1 MIYKLDFP
9 STSQIHPVFHVSQL
23 KPFVGSEVLPG
34 GATLPNYDEDS
45 QNLICPLA
53 IVDRRTISVDNQLKP
68 QVLVQWDGLPVEDSS
83 WEDVN
88 VLQEIFPHLNLE
100 DQVCFDDGGNVT
112 NVAAVPENTE
122 ERRESGSV
130 TNNRSRRRP
139 NWMDDYE
146 T

>member
-1 MIYKLDFP
+1 M
-9 STSQIHPVFHVSQL
+9 
-23 KPFVGSEVLPG
+23 
-34 GATLPNYDEDS
+34 
-45 QNLICPLA
+45 
-53 IVDRRTISVDNQLKP
+53 DRQTILVDNQLKS

-100 DQVCFDDGGNVT
+100 DQVCFDDVGNVT
-112 NVAAVPENTE
+112 NAAAVIENTE